1 MGSGTTPNICSDL
14 RNGEVCRAPACPRS
28 LLAPFQGAIFFN
40 PHPAV
45 SAALRPPYTLWQPAG
60 LSRQSGGM
68 ELVIKKERGRHEK
81 MSKLQAAPLVR
92 FYVLLSC
99 SYSLF
104 IGG

>member
-28 LLAPFQGAIFFN
+28 LLAPFQGAIFFIFFN
-40 PHPAV
+40 HHPGV
-45 SAALRPPYTLWQPAG
+45 SAALRPPATVWQPAG

-81 MSKLQAAPLVR
+81 MSKLQTAVIDR
-92 FYVLLSC
+92 R
-99 SYSLF
+99 YS
-104 IGG
+104 